1 MYIQQNTMRCA
12 LMRHLFKFINM
23 NKPKL
28 REFDPTTMQRIKEG
42 AYLVKVISETE
53 VTARKCAFFGSIA
66 ADQEIAD
73 FFKEQAKSLQKAKN
87 LMQEYYESM
96 TKE

>member
-1 MYIQQNTMRCA
+1 MRF
-12 LMRHLFKFINM
+12 LLKFLNQ

-28 REFDPTTMQRIKEG
+28 REFDPTTVQRIKEG

-53 VTARKCAFFGSIA
+53 VTARKCDFYAGNA
-66 ADQEIAD
+66 TDQEIAN
-73 FFKEQAKSLQKAKN
+73 FFKDQAQILKQAKN
-87 LMQEYYESM
+87 LLQEYYESI

>member
-1 MYIQQNTMRCA
+1 
-12 LMRHLFKFINM
+12 MRHLLKYLNQ

-28 REFDPTTMQRIKEG
+28 RELDPTSVQRIKEG

-53 VTARKCAFFGSIA
+53 VTARKCDFYAGNCI
-66 ADQEIAD
+66 DQEIAG
-73 FFKEQAKSLQKAKN
+73 FFSEQAEKLKKAKN
-87 LMQEYYESM
+87 LLQEYYESM

>member
-1 MYIQQNTMRCA
+1 MRF
-12 LMRHLFKFINM
+12 LFKFLSQ

-28 REFDPTTMQRIKEG
+28 REFDPTTVQRIKEG

-53 VTARKCAFFGSIA
+53 VTARKCEFYAGNA
-66 ADQEIAD
+66 TDQEIAS
-73 FFKEQAKSLQKAKN
+73 FFNEQAHTLKRAKN
-87 LMQEYYESM
+87 LLQEYYESM